1 MNDIALGYRK
11 RAAMNEVDLN
21 FNSLQL
27 NTLNFWWV
35 KLYYLGFSKRILSV
49 AVSVSLAIFLSSPAC
64 IFNYIK

>member
-35 KLYYLGFSKRILSV
+35 KLYYLGFPQRILSV
-49 AVSVSLAIFLSSPAC
+49 AVSVLLAIFLSSLAC